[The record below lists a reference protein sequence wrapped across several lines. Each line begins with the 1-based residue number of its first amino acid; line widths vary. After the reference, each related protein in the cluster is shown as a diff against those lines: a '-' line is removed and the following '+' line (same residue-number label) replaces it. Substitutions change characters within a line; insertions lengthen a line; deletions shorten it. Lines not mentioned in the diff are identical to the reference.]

1 MNKEVIDYIKT
12 EKLKSDIDFLVKITT
27 LTVVV
32 AAPMLAFLLSLTSGA
47 ESSIV
52 SGIVMGLGIGT
63 LGSAL
68 ELRDKVIVV

>member
-12 EKLKSDIDFLVKITT
+12 AKLKGDIDFLVKITT

-32 AAPMLAFLLSLTSGA
+32 VTSIMVFLLSRYGDTEA
-47 ESSIV
+47 SIV
-52 SGIVMGLGIGT
+52 SGIVIGLSIGT

-68 ELRDKVIVV
+68 ELREKNIVV